1 MVVASFRETG
11 ELPSQ
16 ALAFFTSPAGE
27 DCIKA
32 CEAPPASTQVEQL
45 REALAMVLMH
55 SEAYK
60 DQQAEDADEAGDIP
74 DEFLDPIQCTL
85 MRDPVTLPDSG
96 VVLDRSTIK
105 RHLLCDPSDPFS
117 RASLKIE
124 QVTPNK
130 ELKDRIS
137 LWKSDQGRRKTL

>member
-1 MVVASFRETG
+1 MGSEM
-11 ELPSQ
+11 
-16 ALAFFTSPAGE
+16 
-27 DCIKA
+27 CIRD
-32 CEAPPASTQVEQL
+32 S
-45 REALAMVLMH
+45 
-55 SEAYK
+55 
-60 DQQAEDADEAGDIP
+60 
-74 DEFLDPIQCTL
+74 

-137 LWKSDQGRRKTL
+137 LWKSDQDRRKTL